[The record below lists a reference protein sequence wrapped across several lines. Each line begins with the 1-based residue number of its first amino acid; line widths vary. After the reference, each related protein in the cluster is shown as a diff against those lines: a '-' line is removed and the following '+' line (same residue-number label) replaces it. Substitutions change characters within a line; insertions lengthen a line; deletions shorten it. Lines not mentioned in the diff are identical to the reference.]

1 MAMCDICGKKRQ
13 MGNRVSHANNRT
25 KHAFKPNVQKIRVK
39 DDNGTVLR
47 KYVCTRCLK
56 SGKVAKAV

>member
-1 MAMCDICGKKRQ
+1 MAMCEICGKKKE

-25 KHAFKPNVQKIRVK
+25 KHAFKPNVQKLRVK
-39 DDNGTVLR
+39 EKNGTVR
-47 KYVCTRCLK
+47 RMYVCTKCIK